1 MVSIRTQKFLAVTMI
16 VLGLSQAAT
25 AFTQDSLTWSL
36 FYVIFGGG
44 VALSGVGFLW
54 DAMKSAEQ

>member
-1 MVSIRTQKFLAVTMI
+1 MVSVRTRKYIAIVII
-16 VLGLSQAAT
+16 VLGLIQAAT

-44 VALSGVGFLW
+44 FALSGVGFLW

>member
-1 MVSIRTQKFLAVTMI
+1 MVSIRIRKFLAITMI
-16 VLGLSQAAT
+16 ILGLSQAAT
-25 AFTQDSLTWSL
+25 AFIQDSLTWSL

>member
-1 MVSIRTQKFLAVTMI
+1 MMSVQTRKFLAIAMI

-36 FYVIFGGG
+36 FYGIFGGG